1 MHVNVSLQVELCG
14 ETFGTTVTIVDGFIA
29 ACVPLVLVHTR
40 MGLMQKRD
48 IQTSDW
54 LKLSL

>member
-14 ETFGTTVTIVDGFIA
+14 ETFGATVTIVDGLVT

-40 MGLMQKRD
+40 MGLQQGRHED
-48 IQTSDW
+48 
-54 LKLSL
+54 L